1 MTRHR
6 QAGLSLLEVL
16 LSLSLITV
24 GMVGVNRL
32 VDSYV
37 VDTKNAAVADQLKT
51 SAQAYRAY
59 VRNNYSTIL
68 AVATQ
73 DKPYLITHTD
83 LSLGNYLPPGSNGRT
98 VHGQTICALVRKNNA
113 GSLEALVV
121 TEGGAALNNLDLG
134 SIVSLTGGSAGALY
148 SDDKADT
155 TPADIVGAQDSW
167 KLPLV
172 QFDNLINHAGKN
184 CSGEGPARVRITEGH
199 PVVALWFEN
208 DFTQGSAL
216 YRDAVPGAP
225 QLNQMNTPLV
235 MNASQTVG
243 AVCTTPGAIANDG
256 TGALVNCSKLGSND
270 SPTWNRTASG
280 LYWGDPVSS
289 LDRLPAC
296 TAELKASVRV
306 LTYYGGHAATHP
318 SVYICNG
325 SAWAAVG
332 IDLDG
337 NLNVPGSIG
346 TGTLTLKQVAAE
358 DTACTSSQVG
368 TLARSASGEVLVC
381 QQFRSRYPGF
391 GGTDAQ
397 IYWTRPNAVSQCH
410 VLPKGASL
418 NLYWVAQAWICAEV
432 DDPVGGPPGS
442 VASNQ
447 KWLVT
452 THAGQGSNP
461 HLSQT
466 ARDAL
471 SGKLWTRYYKG
482 PRGDGQWTAWVDSSM
497 PSKNNIEFKH
507 CQENQHWTLRYLCE
521 LPLDSNSHWVV
532 HVSAKLYAGY
542 ETNNWLY
549 VDGVEYS
556 ATGDFETDSQETYS
570 HSAVLSKSC
579 GSGPCSVQAELVY
592 GYNGMRNKTV
602 SIMAFRIDA
611 PK

>member
-6 QAGLSLLEVL
+6 QAGFSLLEVL
-16 LSLSLITV
+16 LSLSLITI

-73 DKPYLITHTD
+73 DKPYLIAHTD

-155 TPADIVGAQDSW
+155 TPADIVGAQGSW

-184 CSGEGPARVRITEGH
+184 CGGVSQSRVRITEGH

-243 AVCTTPGAIANDG
+243 AVCTTPGAIATDG

-289 LDRLPAC
+289 LDKLPAC

-346 TGTLTLKQVAAE
+346 TGTLTLKYVVAK
-358 DTACTSSQVG
+358 DTACLSSQVA
-368 TLARSASGEVLVC
+368 TLARSASGEVLAC
-381 QQFRSRYPGF
+381 RPGAK
-391 GGTDAQ
+391 GNLLWREILSTD
-397 IYWTRPNAVSQCH
+397 S
-410 VLPKGASL
+410 ASP
-418 NLYWVAQAWICAEV
+418 A
-432 DDPVGGPPGS
+432 
-442 VASNQ
+442 
-447 KWLVT
+447 K
-452 THAGQGSNP
+452 
-461 HLSQT
+461 
-466 ARDAL
+466 
-471 SGKLWTRYYKG
+471 
-482 PRGDGQWTAWVDSSM
+482 
-497 PSKNNIEFKH
+497 NIEFKH

-521 LPLDSNSHWVV
+521 LPLESNSHWVV